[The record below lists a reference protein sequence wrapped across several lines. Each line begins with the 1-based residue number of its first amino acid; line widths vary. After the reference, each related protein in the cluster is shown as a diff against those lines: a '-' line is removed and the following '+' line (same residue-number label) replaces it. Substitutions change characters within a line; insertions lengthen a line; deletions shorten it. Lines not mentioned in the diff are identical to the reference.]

1 MKPGRNDPCP
11 CGSGKKYKHCHL
23 ALDEAPRPEDVTW
36 RRLQRATEGLAE
48 ALFKAAIARFGT
60 AGVDEAW
67 QEFNLWDENELE
79 FDPNSPHAE
88 VFIPWLLYNWRPDPQ
103 ESALP
108 PEAQGMSAAESY
120 LQAAGARLDPLV
132 RRYVEACIAAPFS
145 FHEMVK
151 CEPGRGF
158 RLRDVLLGSEID
170 VIERSGSA
178 AAEIGALLFA
188 KVVAVDGIAVLD
200 GCTPVVLPPGCKP
213 EIIELRGN
221 LAQDERG
228 ITPDVLHEFELDLI
242 ELYLALAG
250 DLLAPTLPRIANSD
264 GDPLELHE
272 LVFDIDST
280 RAAFDAL
287 KDLAIGATDE
297 ELFEYA
303 DFDDAGELV
312 RVEIPWRQLRNAQ
325 HATLDSTILGVVE
338 ITPGRLSAS
347 VNSVRRATHLR
358 NLIEER
364 LGAGVRHRSTTATS
378 PESLL
383 ERERT
388 PEEEAAARVSEEES
402 ARLAELP
409 EVKAALAELLR
420 AHYRKW
426 IDEKIPALG
435 NRTPREAVRDP
446 DGREA
451 VEALIRQLERDGV
464 RQRPPLDPSIVRE
477 LREMLGLEAR
487 A

>member
-11 CGSGKKYKHCHL
+11 CGSGRKYKHCHL
-23 ALDEAPRPEDVTW
+23 PLEDAPRPEDVTW
-36 RRLQRATEGLAE
+36 RRLQRATEGLAA
-48 ALFKAAIARFGT
+48 ALFKGAIARFGPT
-60 AGVDEAW
+60 GVDEAW
-67 QEFNLWDENELE
+67 QEFNLWDEDELE
-79 FDPNSPHAE
+79 FDPDSPHAE
-88 VFIPWLLYNWRPDPQ
+88 VFIPWLLYSWLPDPQ
-103 ESALP
+103 ETELP
-108 PEAQGMSAAESY
+108 SEAQGMTAAESY
-120 LQAAGARLDPLV
+120 LQTAGGRLDPLV
-132 RRYVEACIAAPFS
+132 KRYVEACIAAPFS

-151 CEPGRGF
+151 CEPGWGF

-200 GCTPVVLPPGCKP
+200 GCTPVLLPPGCKP
-213 EIIELRGN
+213 EIIELRSE
-221 LAQDERG
+221 LAEDDRG
-228 ITPDVLHEFELDLI
+228 ITPDNLHEFELDLI
-242 ELYLALAG
+242 ELYLTLAG
-250 DLLAPTLPRIANSD
+250 DVLEPALPSISNTD

-280 RAAFDAL
+280 RACFDAL

-297 ELFEYA
+297 ELLEYA

-312 RVEIPWRQLRNAQ
+312 RVQIPWRKLGNAQ
-325 HATLDSTILGVVE
+325 HATWDSTILGFLE
-338 ITPGRLSAS
+338 ITPGRMVAS
-347 VNSVRRATHLR
+347 VNSARRAAHLR

-364 LGAGVRHRSTTATS
+364 LGADVRHRSTTATS

-388 PEEEAAARVSEEES
+388 PEEEAAARASEEES

-409 EVKAALAELLR
+409 EVKAALTEMLR

-426 IDEKIPALG
+426 VDEKIPALG
-435 NRTPREAVRDP
+435 DRTPREAVRDP

-451 VEALIRQLERDGV
+451 VEALILQMERDGA
-464 RQRPPLDPSIVRE
+464 RQRPRLDPAIVRE